1 MTYLELM
8 NRFWDLDQAYNF
20 TPVEAKFYFKLL
32 DIANAVYWNQKS
44 LSIPMK
50 RLQATLGVSKNSILK
65 ARKRMAST
73 GLITFIPGQTS
84 RCAAIYEIIG
94 FDCSRREA
102 DLAFFERERNV
113 DEGVQNHSVRM
124 NEKVND
130 VENHRVNE
138 MVNVNKNVN
147 DDLNEVTNEKATTL
161 ETIPDGFEEADFVPN
176 RTDERTCEQV
186 TERSSEQ
193 SPDPYIRVD
202 KDKEEDQDQEA
213 IINNLPWERFDLRKK
228 FSQEIWDP
236 EKIVNRFNEICTS
249 LRKVKFLK
257 AYTRKMLTDRNAHF
271 RSSKDWDVFFHKV
284 ADSDFLTGKNEYQWQ
299 ADLEWLVKDDETVLS
314 ILQGEYDNKVCGV
327 FSSDFELVDDHKTG
341 AQFG

>member
-20 TPVEAKFYFKLL
+20 TAVEAKFYFKLL
-32 DIANAVYWNQKS
+32 DIANAVYWKQKS

-50 RLQATLGVSKNSILK
+50 RLQATLGVSKNTILK
-65 ARKRMAST
+65 ARKRLAST
-73 GLITFIPGQTS
+73 GLITFTPGQTS

-102 DLAFFERERNV
+102 DLAFFERERNAE
-113 DEGVQNHSVRM
+113 EGVQNHSVRM

-130 VENHRVNE
+130 IENHG
-138 MVNVNKNVN
+138 VNVNKNLN
-147 DDLNEVTNEKATTL
+147 DDVNEVMNEKATIP
-161 ETIPDGFEEADFVPN
+161 ETIPEDLEECDFVSG
-176 RTDERTCEQV
+176 RTDEQTCEQI

-193 SPDPYIRVD
+193 SPDPYIRID
-202 KDKEEDQDQEA
+202 KDKEEDQEE

-236 EKIVNRFNEICTS
+236 EEIVNRFNEICTS

-314 ILQGEYDNKVCGV
+314 ILRGEYDNAVCGV
-327 FSSDFELVDDHKTG
+327 LSSDFDSVDDHKTV